1 MNTMY
6 LALEGNVSICCVNKH
21 GECYFYVEHDYVEDL
36 LDIIYNYII
45 SCNITKVITVVQ
57 GNWSVKPYGESYI
70 SGATHI
76 SNAQFFGCVS
86 QLDINKLAHLF
97 KAANIS
103 NYEFID
109 KFAIYKGIINSEN
122 RSCCLVDRSFS
133 SIILLIAVPN
143 ASQVYCIKEIFYI
156 LPSSLGKYIAMLRRK
171 YNLSASAFIDVRNY
185 ALCDSN
191 EFDKFNEEDAVKIG
205 QMSKAEELAGHE
217 FKLDKTRIAF
227 SSKFNS
233 YNVEDTNN
241 DTLNEEA
248 VEVSTNKDSTN
259 SSNIQKA
266 KLKIKR
272 KPTSVLLTALIILC
286 MLSIIGVALINKIIG
301 NDINGLLNKL
311 KAVQVELSDKEAML
325 NVCEL
330 CTTTENSIS
339 VNDIYDILNI
349 TDLGG
354 IELAYADIRTD
365 GCAATYYVK
374 GDQYT
379 EVLVDEI
386 SRSFTVESVT
396 ELSNKKQNGITYY
409 QKSIKIDY

>member
-6 LALEGNVSICCVNKH
+6 LALEGNVSICCVNEH

-45 SCNITKVITVVQ
+45 SCSVTKVITVVQ

-97 KAANIS
+97 KAANVS

-109 KFAIYKGIINSEN
+109 KFAIYKGIINNEN

-133 SIILLIAVPN
+133 SIILLIAVSN

-156 LPSSLGKYIAMLRRK
+156 LPNSLGKYIAMLRRK

-185 ALCDSN
+185 ALCNSN
-191 EFDKFNEEDAVKIG
+191 EFGKFDTEDAVKIG
-205 QMSKAEELAGHE
+205 QMIKAEELDSNE
-217 FKLDKTRIAF
+217 FRLDKTRIAF

-233 YNVEDTNN
+233 YDVEDTN
-241 DTLNEEA
+241 DATLSEEA
-248 VEVSTNKDSTN
+248 AEVPMNEDNTD
-259 SSNIQKA
+259 SSNTQKV
-266 KLKIKR
+266 KTKR
-272 KPTSVLLTALIILC
+272 KPISVLLTALIILC
-286 MLSIIGVALINKIIG
+286 MLSIVGVVLINKIIG

-311 KAVQVELSDKEAML
+311 KAVQIELSDKEDML
-325 NVCEL
+325 NVYEL
-330 CTTTENSIS
+330 CTSTENSIS
-339 VNDIYDILNI
+339 ISDVYDILNI

-374 GDQYT
+374 GDQCN
-379 EVLVDEI
+379 EVLIDEI
-386 SRSFTVESVT
+386 SRSFIVESVT

-409 QKSIKIDY
+409 QKSIEIDY